1 LNLDYIFEKLDR
13 IQSSKKINNGLLT
26 IKEKFA
32 TRLPFETDKKYNDD
46 MIHFNNAFLSVLVT
60 KDHDMIYQNKSNHE
74 FRKKKAIDFSNNVQ
88 KDLRKI
94 VIQSKNNIQSI
105 HIEQININNETFV
118 NLCSIENDK
127 NKETYHLNISTKN
140 KELQTNLQ
148 KKLNIQNTL
157 DLKKL
162 KSQTIYGALY
172 VKFFTFEKKLDIAQK
187 PNKYSI
193 NFDEN
198 DKIYKIKNEKLNIVL
213 IEKQALN
220 DLCGYE
226 IIQTK
231 GFVFIH
237 DPSLKIDLKRLKSKL
252 K

>member
-1 LNLDYIFEKLDR
+1 MNNLQYFEFNECNEKIILN
-13 IQSSKKINNGLLT
+13 SINKNT
-26 IKEKFA
+26 
-32 TRLPFETDKKYNDD
+32 
-46 MIHFNNAFLSVLVT
+46 
-60 KDHDMIYQNKSNHE
+60 NKSNQKLSHYYIDDLKYV
-74 FRKKKAIDFSNNVQ
+74 FYSKNSNHYLIIYNTKTKKLEKIDFSNNVQ